1 MHCDQMVRISEI
13 QKWFN
18 TRDPINTTQYINIVK
33 EKNPIILIDAKKVFN
48 TIQYPFVT

>member
-1 MHCDQMVRISEI
+1 MVHISEM

-18 TRDPINTTQYINIVK
+18 TRDSINITQYINIVK
-33 EKNPIILIDAKKVFN
+33 EKNLIILIDAQKVFN

>member
-1 MHCDQMVRISEI
+1 MVHISEM

-18 TRDPINTTQYINIVK
+18 TRDSINITQHINIVK
-33 EKNPIILIDAKKVFN
+33 EKNLIILIDAKKVFN

>member
-1 MHCDQMVRISEI
+1 MVHISEM

-18 TRDPINTTQYINIVK
+18 TRDPINITQYINIVK
-33 EKNPIILIDAKKVFN
+33 EKNPIIVIYAKKAFN

>member
-1 MHCDQMVRISEI
+1 MVYISEM

-18 TRDPINTTQYINIVK
+18 TRDSINITQYINIVK
-33 EKNPIILIDAKKVFN
+33 EKNLIILIDAKKVFN